1 MTAPAEFP
9 LAEAVTRFL
18 TFNSK
23 KKAVESQQELQKFL
37 RWNGRERPLQELTPH
52 HIEAY
57 CEMRVS
63 ASTTQLAP
71 LKAFLA
77 FIHAEGLC
85 DSNLASHVRAK
96 KTLKRTKA
104 ALAAKSAT
112 PNLSLMTREGHTH
125 AVAEVEE
132 LKSQRLGIAD
142 EIRTAMADKDF
153 RENAPLDAA
162 RDKQAH
168 LESRIREIEITLEN
182 AHITDETQPQKG
194 KVTRAQVG
202 CRVIVRDI
210 ALDEEITYQLVH
222 TSEVNPA
229 LGKISGESPTG
240 KAFLG
245 RTAGQTVKV
254 QAPVG
259 TVQYRIER
267 VEF

>member
-1 MTAPAEFP
+1 MTASAEIP

-37 RWNGRERPLQELTPH
+37 RWNGRARPLQELTPH

-57 CEMRVS
+57 CEMRVA

-71 LKAFLA
+71 LKSFLA

-104 ALAAKSAT
+104 ALAAQAAS
-112 PNLSLMTREGHTH
+112 PNLSLMTRDGHTR
-125 AVAEVEE
+125 ALTELEE
-132 LKSQRLGIAD
+132 LKKQRLGIAED
-142 EIRTAMADKDF
+142 IRFAMADKDF

-168 LESRIREIEITLEN
+168 LEARIRELEITLEN
-182 AHITDETQPQKG
+182 ANVTDNAQPQKG
-194 KVTRAQVG
+194 KVAKAQVG
-202 CRVIVRDI
+202 CRVIVRDV
-210 ALDEEITYQLVH
+210 AMDEEITYHLVH

-229 LGKISGESPTG
+229 QGKISSESPTG

-245 RTAGQTVKV
+245 RSAGQTVKV

-267 VEF
+267 IEF